1 VSTPNSSR
9 ADVQAR
15 YCIRFVPKSG
25 QLVLKITDDVNVC
38 FLVFIAIRFQGC
50 TFGLRSMLP
59 RTRGARA
66 NVQCIMYK
74 TFSSIILNRFEAL
87 NLRLLSQIANV
98 RPKARPIN
106 TGSGD
111 AGTPAAVADE
121 DDPMLGTGPAD
132 AAKGA
137 AAAGIER
144 TGTPAG
150 ASKAGGGGKKKKKGK
165 K

>member
-1 VSTPNSSR
+1 
-9 ADVQAR
+9 
-15 YCIRFVPKSG
+15 
-25 QLVLKITDDVNVC
+25 
-38 FLVFIAIRFQGC
+38 
-50 TFGLRSMLP
+50 
-59 RTRGARA
+59 
-66 NVQCIMYK
+66 MYK

-106 TGSGD
+106 TGAGD
-111 AGTPAAVADE
+111 AGTPAAVPDE
-121 DDPMLGTGPAD
+121 DDPMMSTGVAD
-132 AAKGA
+132 ATKGA
-137 AAAGIER
+137 AGAGIER

>member
-1 VSTPNSSR
+1 
-9 ADVQAR
+9 
-15 YCIRFVPKSG
+15 
-25 QLVLKITDDVNVC
+25 
-38 FLVFIAIRFQGC
+38 
-50 TFGLRSMLP
+50 
-59 RTRGARA
+59 
-66 NVQCIMYK
+66 MYK

-106 TGSGD
+106 TGSG

-121 DDPMLGTGPAD
+121 DDPMLGTGATD
-132 AAKGA
+132 AAKGVA
-137 AAAGIER
+137 GSGIER

-150 ASKAGGGGKKKKKGK
+150 GSKAGGGGGKKKKKGK